1 MAPDYFRPMRPRD
14 LSEAHRAATPLELLF
29 DLVTVI
35 AIAAAATGLHHA
47 IAEGHFVDGIL
58 RFATAFFGIWW
69 AWMNYT
75 WFASA
80 YDNDDALF
88 RLLTMVIMGGALT
101 IAAGIEPFFESTS
114 LTFIVI
120 GYVVMRLAMVI
131 LWFRAALHDPARRR
145 TALWYAV
152 GIMLAQVYWVVLLF
166 NQSLFGTFFY
176 GLFALGAILE
186 LAVPALAEKNGPT
199 PWHRHHIIE
208 RYGLLTIIVLGE
220 TLLSSSMAL
229 EQVSDDFNGR
239 LVAIALEALV
249 IVFAMWWLY
258 FSPEEHLQTN
268 NLQRALTWGYGH
280 ILIFATGAA
289 TGAGFAVLVDV
300 VTDHA
305 EVGQLVGN
313 YAISIP
319 VALYLMGLW
328 FVRDRFVFKGAAR
341 YILPI
346 FAALILVVPPLLALE
361 GVAALMVLCVFVR
374 DYVASKEDPSLAEPV
389 QEL

>member
-1 MAPDYFRPMRPRD
+1 MRPRD
-14 LSEAHRAATPLELLF
+14 MNEVHRAATPLELLF

-47 IAEGHFVDGIL
+47 IAEGHFVDGIM
-58 RFATAFFGIWW
+58 RFAIAFFAIWW

-101 IAAGIEPFFESTS
+101 LAAGIDQFFASTRI
-114 LTFIVI
+114 TFIVV

-131 LWFRAALHDPARRR
+131 LWFRAALYDPACRR
-145 TALWYAV
+145 TALWYAG
-152 GIMLAQVYWVVLLF
+152 GIMLAQAYWVVLLF
-166 NQSLFGTFFY
+166 HQSRFGVWFY
-176 GLFALGAILE
+176 GLVALGAILE
-186 LAVPALAEKNGPT
+186 LAVPALAENNGTT

-220 TLLSSSMAL
+220 TLLSGSMAL
-229 EQVSDDFNGR
+229 EQVSESFNGR
-239 LVAIALEALV
+239 LVAIAVEALV

-258 FSPEEHLQTN
+258 FSPQEHLETN

-280 ILIFATGAA
+280 ILIFAAGAA

-300 VTDHA
+300 VTDQA
-305 EVGQLVGN
+305 KVGQLAGN
-313 YAISIP
+313 YAVAIP
-319 VALYLMGLW
+319 VTLYLTGLW
-328 FVRDRFVFKGAAR
+328 FVRDRFVLKGAAR
-341 YILPI
+341 HLLPG
-346 FAALILVVPPLLALE
+346 FAALILVVPPVLALE
-361 GVAALMVLCVFVR
+361 GIAALMVLCVFTR
-374 DYVASKEDPSLAEPV
+374 NYVVHKENPSLAKSV